1 MAEKTKTLDQD
12 TFNRLRRLYIIALG
26 AIAISLLTSQLLI
39 RRYLSDQEDDSRLIN
54 MAGRQRM
61 LSQKLSKEVL
71 LLSLTNSPEQNK
83 SIADTILATKTDWEN
98 AHKALQYGDE
108 NLGLEPGNS
117 PEISKRFEEI
127 QPYFEGVISAT
138 ESLLAL
144 SKKNP
149 TDSLASPTTD
159 SLAFHQE
166 LMNMQSNANEFLAR
180 MEGIVNQY
188 DFEAKEKV
196 SSLQRLELIITIF
209 TLLVLLGE
217 FLIIFWPSAKAMRQS
232 IHVLLEAEKKAI
244 KMAKDADILSQS
256 KEKSVRELRAL
267 SQAMDQILLFA
278 RISPD
283 GYITHMGDLFAKLLK
298 FQKFNQNSKFS
309 EVLSIQENEQLT
321 IDRIISENKKSGWQG
336 EIKATKPTGEDLW
349 LDFSMIPFH
358 SAEDKSELI
367 IICLDITKRKEVL
380 LEVERLTKESF
391 EEKMLQQKVISRQ
404 IIENQENEQ
413 NRIAKD
419 IHDGIGQMLTGLKYL
434 LESVDLSDTEKAQT
448 KLEKLK
454 EHTANIIKGVRTA
467 TFNLTP
473 PELKDYGIV
482 PALTELTQ
490 ELAKLTGKNI
500 VLLNKS
506 DFNLR
511 LDSLVEVNL
520 YRITQEAINNAIKY
534 AESTHIIVTISHSSK
549 ILSIIIDDNGKG
561 FDRSKLKAKPDK
573 DGGMGLTFMQERIKY
588 INGRLFINSSPEQ
601 GTKVTL
607 NIPLI

>member
-1 MAEKTKTLDQD
+1 MADKTKTLDQY

-26 AIAISLLTSQLLI
+26 AIAISLLTSQFLI
-39 RRYLSDQEDDSRLIN
+39 RRYLSDQEDDSRLVN
-54 MAGRQRM
+54 VAGRQRM
-61 LSQKLSKEVL
+61 LSQKLSKEIL
-71 LLSLTNSPEQNK
+71 LLSLSNSEEKNK
-83 SIADTILATKTDWEN
+83 TIADTIFATKTVWEN
-98 AHKALQYGDE
+98 AHNALQFGDE
-108 NLGLEPGNS
+108 KLGLEPGNS
-117 PEISKRFEEI
+117 PEISKMFGEI
-127 QPYFEGVISAT
+127 QPYFDGAISST
-138 ESLLAL
+138 ESILTL
-144 SKKNP
+144 SGQNIP
-149 TDSLASPTTD
+149 D
-159 SLAFHQE
+159 SLAFQNE
-166 LMNMQSNANEFLAR
+166 LIELQSNTNEFLSR

-196 SSLQRLELIITIF
+196 SNLQRLELIITLF

-217 FLIIFWPSAKAMRQS
+217 FLIIFWPSAKAMRKS

-244 KMAKDADILSQS
+244 KMARDADILSQA

-283 GYITHMGDLFAKLLK
+283 GYITHMGDQFAKLLK
-298 FQKFNQNSKFS
+298 FQKFNQNAKFS
-309 EVLSIQENEQLT
+309 DVLSVQENEQLT

-336 EIKATKPTGEDLW
+336 EIKATTQTGQDLW

-358 SAEDKSELI
+358 SGEDKSELI
-367 IICLDITKRKEVL
+367 IICMDITKRKEVQ

-391 EEKMLQQKVISRQ
+391 EEKMQQQKVISRQ

-434 LESVDLSDTEKAQT
+434 LESVDLSDTEKAQI
-448 KLEKLK
+448 KLNKLK

-490 ELAKLTGKNI
+490 ELAKLTGKDI
-500 VLLNKS
+500 VLLNKTN
-506 DFNLR
+506 FNLR
-511 LDSLVEVNL
+511 LDSLVEINL

-534 AESTHIIVTISHSSK
+534 ADSTHIIVTISHSSK

-561 FDRSKLKAKPDK
+561 FDKSKLKSKPDN

>member
-1 MAEKTKTLDQD
+1 MAEKTKTLDQY

-26 AIAISLLTSQLLI
+26 AIAISLLTSQFLI
-39 RRYLSDQEDDSRLIN
+39 RRYLSDQEDDSRLVN
-54 MAGRQRM
+54 VAGRQRM
-61 LSQKLSKEVL
+61 LSQKLSKEIL
-71 LLSLTNSPEQNK
+71 LLSLSNSKEKNK
-83 SIADTILATKTDWEN
+83 ALTDTILATKTVWEN
-98 AHKALQYGDE
+98 AHNALQFGDE
-108 NLGLEPGNS
+108 KLGLEPGNS
-117 PEISKRFEEI
+117 PEISKKFEDI
-127 QPYFEGVISAT
+127 QPFFEGVISST
-138 ESLLAL
+138 ESILTL
-144 SKKNP
+144 SGQ
-149 TDSLASPTTD
+149 ATTD
-159 SLAFHQE
+159 SLAFQNE
-166 LMNMQSNANEFLAR
+166 LIELQSNTNGFLSR

-196 SSLQRLELIITIF
+196 SSLQRLELIITLF

-244 KMAKDADILSQS
+244 KMARDADILSQA

-283 GYITHMGDLFAKLLK
+283 GYITHMGDQFAKLLK
-298 FQKFNQNSKFS
+298 YQKFNQNAKFS
-309 EVLSIQENEQLT
+309 DVLTVQENEQLT

-336 EIKATKPTGEDLW
+336 EIKATTQTGQDLW

-358 SAEDKSELI
+358 SGEDKSELI
-367 IICLDITKRKEVL
+367 IICLDITKRKEVQ

-391 EEKMLQQKVISRQ
+391 EEKMQQQKVISRQ

-434 LESVDLSDTEKAQT
+434 LESVDLSDTEKAQI
-448 KLEKLK
+448 KLNKLK

-490 ELAKLTGKNI
+490 ELAKLTGKDI

-506 DFNLR
+506 NFNLR
-511 LDSLVEVNL
+511 LDSLVEINL

-534 AESTHIIVTISHSSK
+534 ADSTHIIVTISHSSK

-561 FDRSKLKAKPDK
+561 FDKSKLKSKPNK

>member
-1 MAEKTKTLDQD
+1 MAEKTKTLDQY

-26 AIAISLLTSQLLI
+26 AIAISLLASQFLI
-39 RRYLSDQEDDSRLIN
+39 RRYLSDQEDDSRLVN
-54 MAGRQRM
+54 VAGRQRM
-61 LSQKLSKEVL
+61 LSQKLSKEIL
-71 LLSLTNSPEQNK
+71 LLSLSNSEEKNK
-83 SIADTILATKTDWEN
+83 SLADTILATKTVWEN
-98 AHKALQYGDE
+98 AHNALQFGDE
-108 NLGLEPGNS
+108 KLGLETGNS
-117 PEISKRFEEI
+117 PEISKMFGEI
-127 QPYFEGVISAT
+127 QPYFDGVISST
-138 ESLLAL
+138 ESLLTL
-144 SKKNP
+144 SGE
-149 TDSLASPTTD
+149 TTTD
-159 SLAFHQE
+159 SLAFKNE
-166 LMNMQSNANEFLAR
+166 LIELQSNTNEFLSR

-196 SSLQRLELIITIF
+196 SSLQRLELIITLF

-244 KMAKDADILSQS
+244 KMARDADILSQA

-283 GYITHMGDLFAKLLK
+283 GFITHMGDQFAKLLK
-298 FQKFNQNSKFS
+298 FQKFNQNAKFS
-309 EVLSIQENEQLT
+309 DVLTIQENEQLT

-336 EIKATKPTGEDLW
+336 EIKATTQTGQDLW

-358 SAEDKSELI
+358 SGEDKSELI
-367 IICLDITKRKEVL
+367 IICLDITKRKEVQ
-380 LEVERLTKESF
+380 LEVERLTKQSF
-391 EEKMLQQKVISRQ
+391 EEKMQQQKVISRQ

-434 LESVDLSDTEKAQT
+434 LESVDLSDTEKAQI
-448 KLEKLK
+448 KLNKLK

-490 ELAKLTGKNI
+490 ELAKLTGKDI

-506 DFNLR
+506 NFNLR
-511 LDSLVEVNL
+511 LDSLVEINL

-534 AESTHIIVTISHSSK
+534 ADSTHIIVTISHSSK

-561 FDRSKLKAKPDK
+561 FDKSKLKSKPDK

>member
-1 MAEKTKTLDQD
+1 
-12 TFNRLRRLYIIALG
+12 
-26 AIAISLLTSQLLI
+26 
-39 RRYLSDQEDDSRLIN
+39 
-54 MAGRQRM
+54 
-61 LSQKLSKEVL
+61 
-71 LLSLTNSPEQNK
+71 
-83 SIADTILATKTDWEN
+83 
-98 AHKALQYGDE
+98 
-108 NLGLEPGNS
+108 
-117 PEISKRFEEI
+117 
-127 QPYFEGVISAT
+127 
-138 ESLLAL
+138 
-144 SKKNP
+144 
-149 TDSLASPTTD
+149 
-159 SLAFHQE
+159 
-166 LMNMQSNANEFLAR
+166 

-196 SSLQRLELIITIF
+196 SSLQRLELIITLF

-244 KMAKDADILSQS
+244 KMARDADILSQA

-283 GYITHMGDLFAKLLK
+283 GYITHMGDLFAKRLK
-298 FQKFNQNSKFS
+298 FQKFNQNAKFS
-309 EVLSIQENEQLT
+309 EVLTIQENEQLM

-336 EIKATKPTGEDLW
+336 EIKATTQTGQDLW
-349 LDFSMIPFH
+349 LDLSMIPFH

-367 IICLDITKRKEVL
+367 IICLDISKRKEVQ

-391 EEKMLQQKVISRQ
+391 EEKMHQQKVISRQ

-434 LESVDLSDTEKAQT
+434 LESVDLSDIEKAQI
-448 KLEKLK
+448 KLNKLK

-490 ELAKLTGKNI
+490 ELAKLTGKDI

-506 DFNLR
+506 NFNLR

-534 AESTHIIVTISHSSK
+534 ADSTHIIVTISHSSK

-607 NIPLI
+607 NIPII

>member
-1 MAEKTKTLDQD
+1 MAEKTKTLDQY

-26 AIAISLLTSQLLI
+26 AIAISLLTSQFLI
-39 RRYLSDQEDDSRLIN
+39 RRYLSDQEDDSRLVN
-54 MAGRQRM
+54 VAGRQRM

-71 LLSLTNSPEQNK
+71 LLSLSNSEEKNK
-83 SIADTILATKTDWEN
+83 SLADSILDTKTVWEN
-98 AHKALQYGDE
+98 AHNALQFGDE
-108 NLGLEPGNS
+108 KLGLEPGNS

-127 QPYFEGVISAT
+127 QPYFDEVISST
-138 ESLLAL
+138 ESILTL
-144 SKKNP
+144 SRTN
-149 TDSLASPTTD
+149 TAD
-159 SLAFHQE
+159 SLAFQQE
-166 LMNMQSNANEFLAR
+166 LIEMQSNANEFLAR

-188 DFEAKEKV
+188 DYEAKEKV
-196 SSLQRLELIITIF
+196 SSLQRLELIITLF

-232 IHVLLEAEKKAI
+232 IHVLLEAEKKAL
-244 KMAKDADILSQS
+244 KMARDADILSQA

-283 GYITHMGDLFAKLLK
+283 GYITHMGDQFAKLLK
-298 FQKFNQNSKFS
+298 FQKFNQNAKFS
-309 EVLSIQENEQLT
+309 DVLTVQENEQLT

-336 EIKATKPTGEDLW
+336 EIKATTQTGQDLW

-367 IICLDITKRKEVL
+367 IICLDITKRKEVQ

-391 EEKMLQQKVISRQ
+391 EEKMQQQKVISRQ

-434 LESVDLSDTEKAQT
+434 LESVDLSDTEKAQI
-448 KLEKLK
+448 KLNKLK

-490 ELAKLTGKNI
+490 ELAKLTGKDI

-506 DFNLR
+506 NFNLR
-511 LDSLVEVNL
+511 LDSLVEINL

-534 AESTHIIVTISHSSK
+534 ADSSHIIVTISHSSK

-561 FDRSKLKAKPDK
+561 FDKSKLKSKPDK
-573 DGGMGLTFMQERIKY
+573 DGGMGLTFMKERIKY
-588 INGRLFINSSPEQ
+588 INGRLFLNSSPEQ